1 MNLTAV
7 KDADEVMERH
17 VEDSLTI
24 LPPFRDCYRTCCGGA
39 SSHERL
45 SLMDVGTGA
54 GIPGVVLAIACPVS
68 YVVKVRVIPK
78 ALLHHEVQFHPDVS
92 TTMVVK
98 PGPLLDFLCE
108 NKNVKHPNLID
119 WTKAFEKVWKAVCSS
134 KGDISKLIIL
144 AGKTFMLKLL
154 SFNGPCKSKYTYV
167 QKPVKPMRIERW
179 TVVNFSAHC
188 AHVFCVILSRNV
200 LK

>member
-119 WTKAFEKVWKAVCSS
+119 WTK
-134 KGDISKLIIL
+134 KLICVGLRHLDFIAAVHQGIDKFTKGSISL
-144 AGKTFMLKLL
+144 LGLK
-154 SFNGPCKSKYTYV
+154 
-167 QKPVKPMRIERW
+167 
-179 TVVNFSAHC
+179 
-188 AHVFCVILSRNV
+188 VIFYSPQ
-200 LK
+200 

>member
-54 GIPGVVLAIACPVS
+54 GIPGVVLAIACP
-68 YVVKVRVIPK
+68 
-78 ALLHHEVQFHPDVS
+78 E
-92 TTMVVK
+92 
-98 PGPLLDFLCE
+98 
-108 NKNVKHPNLID
+108 
-119 WTKAFEKVWKAVCSS
+119 
-134 KGDISKLIIL
+134 
-144 AGKTFMLKLL
+144 
-154 SFNGPCKSKYTYV
+154 
-167 QKPVKPMRIERW
+167 
-179 TVVNFSAHC
+179 
-188 AHVFCVILSRNV
+188 
-200 LK
+200 